1 MCLPLITGLRGVRL
15 VKALKTVQ
23 LHLPPR
29 IGAWCWQRRANRR
42 RRTKHLKNFAART
55 GGPFTVLLGDK
66 APGQK
71 RRKTSRKVSSRC
83 CSNAEIW
90 KPSAARRDVYVPFSL
105 PRSRIS
111 WLRNGVTL
119 RSLSAVKVGR
129 LYHWTNCS
137 RASALILSQ
146 RTP

>member
-1 MCLPLITGLRGVRL
+1 MEAASVGHSESVDRRTCKTGLCHLRPLI
-15 VKALKTVQ
+15 
-23 LHLPPR
+23 
-29 IGAWCWQRRANRR
+29 GASSSPRRANRR
-42 RRTKHLKNFAART
+42 RRTKHLKNFAALT
-55 GGPFTVLLGDK
+55 GGPFTVLSGDK
-66 APGQK
+66 APSQK

-90 KPSAARRDVYVPFSL
+90 EPSAARRDVYVPFSL

-111 WLRNGVTL
+111 WLTNGVAL
-119 RSLSAVKVGR
+119 RPLSAVKVGR